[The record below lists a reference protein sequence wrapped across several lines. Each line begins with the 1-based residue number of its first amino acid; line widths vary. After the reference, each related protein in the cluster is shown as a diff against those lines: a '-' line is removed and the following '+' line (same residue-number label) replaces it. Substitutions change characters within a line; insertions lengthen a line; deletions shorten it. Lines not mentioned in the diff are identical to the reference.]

1 MPYMCR
7 HVSFSIFAIRYEL
20 CSWKPY
26 ICSTCFVFHIRN
38 SVRVV
43 FLKAPRWRAKWAY
56 VGIKWTHEMNPERV
70 QLFRILHVIG
80 RNKTRTGFE
89 NHALSLSRGR
99 LVPRQ
104 PRAFK
109 SITATQLRCR
119 LISRLLSCHTFKSI
133 SAMQVLHEKCF
144 IVQHN
149 IHCHP

>member
-1 MPYMCR
+1 MWQDNRREVGGQLGTSCAFESL
-7 HVSFSIFAIRYEL
+7 VFVI
-20 CSWKPY
+20 Y
-26 ICSTCFVFHIRN
+26 IVVFHIRN

-43 FLKAPRWRAKWAY
+43 LLKAPRWQTKWAY

-109 SITATQLRCR
+109 SIIATQLRCR
-119 LISRLLSCHTFKSI
+119 LLSRLLSCHTFKSI

>member
-1 MPYMCR
+1 MCNAYYR
-7 HVSFSIFAIRYEL
+7 FLYSQLGTSCALKSLIFIM
-20 CSWKPY
+20 Y
-26 ICSTCFVFHIRN
+26 IIISHIRN

-43 FLKAPRWRAKWAY
+43 FLKAPRWRTKWAY
-56 VGIKWTHEMNPERV
+56 VGIKWPHEMNPERV
-70 QLFRILHVIG
+70 QLFRIYHIIG

-89 NHALSLSRGR
+89 NHMLSFPRGR
-99 LVPRQ
+99 LIPRQ

-119 LISRLLSCHTFKSI
+119 LISHLLSCHTFKSI
-133 SAMQVLHEKCF
+133 SAMQLLHEKCF

>member
-1 MPYMCR
+1 MWQDNRREIKRQLGTSCTLKSLIFIMYII
-7 HVSFSIFAIRYEL
+7 VS
-20 CSWKPY
+20 
-26 ICSTCFVFHIRN
+26 HIRN

-43 FLKAPRWRAKWAY
+43 CLKASRWRAKWAY
-56 VGIKWTHEMNPERV
+56 VRIKWTYEMNPERV
-70 QLFRILHVIG
+70 QLFLIYHVIG

-119 LISRLLSCHTFKSI
+119 LISHLLSCHTFKSI
-133 SAMQVLHEKCF
+133 TTTQLLHKKCL
-144 IVQHN
+144 IVEPN
-149 IHCHP
+149 LHCHL